1 MLKNDLLSTS
11 TKKVLLN
18 KFITNFQNILNEMYN
33 QKENVEI
40 SEEDYPKLLEKLKC
54 ISLNNNNN
62 NNNNNSNNNKNN
74 LTDELTKLSFT
85 KYLNPKDNKINSN

>member
-1 MLKNDLLSTS
+1 MLKNDLLSAS

-18 KFITNFQNILNEMYN
+18 KFIKNFQNILNEMYN

-62 NNNNNSNNNKNN
+62 NNNNNNKNN
-74 LTDELTKLSFT
+74 PTDELIKLSFT
-85 KYLNPKDNKINSN
+85 KYLKL

>member
-1 MLKNDLLSTS
+1 MLKNDLLSAS

-18 KFITNFQNILNEMYN
+18 KFIKNFQNILNEMYN

-40 SEEDYPKLLEKLKC
+40 SEEDYLKLLEKLKC

-62 NNNNNSNNNKNN
+62 NNNNNNKNN
-74 LTDELTKLSFT
+74 PTDELIKLSFT
-85 KYLNPKDNKINSN
+85 KYLKL

>member
-1 MLKNDLLSTS
+1 MLKNDLLSAS

-18 KFITNFQNILNEMYN
+18 KFIKNFQNILNEMYN

-54 ISLNNNNN
+54 ISPNNNNN
-62 NNNNNSNNNKNN
+62 NNNYNNNNKNN
-74 LTDELTKLSFT
+74 PTDELIKLSFT
-85 KYLNPKDNKINSN
+85 KYLKL

>member
-1 MLKNDLLSTS
+1 MLKNDLLSAS

-18 KFITNFQNILNEMYN
+18 KFIKNFQNILNEMYN

-40 SEEDYPKLLEKLKC
+40 SEEDYLKLLEKLKC

-62 NNNNNSNNNKNN
+62 NNNNNNKNN
-74 LTDELTKLSFT
+74 PTDELIKLIQINLS
-85 KYLNPKDNKINSN
+85 YLPYHFS